1 MSFVFNGIFH
11 EEIRQAFIRKRRE
24 LGVTYSQIGDL
35 LNINRSTIRK
45 WEHGETTACHGRYI
59 TAVQNFLNGE
69 YDRHFEQ
76 ILHAPA
82 TLLQLWQR
90 LDVPIQRCL
99 ERAITVYGLC
109 LAFPAI
115 CDSLQNALAETV
127 NSAIRQILL
136 QSGEDPDAF
145 LVAAESPAPYQVPDG
160 N

>member
-1 MSFVFNGIFH
+1 MPYVFNGVFH

-24 LGVTYSQIGDL
+24 LGVTYSQIADL

-45 WEHGETTACHGRYI
+45 WECGDTTTCHGKYI
-59 TAVQNFLNGE
+59 AAVQGFLNGA

-76 ILHAPA
+76 ILHAPP

-90 LDVPIQRCL
+90 LDSPIQQCI

-115 CDSLQNALAETV
+115 CAFLQNALTETL

-136 QSGEDPDAF
+136 QSGEDPDSI
-145 LVAAESPAPYQVPDG
+145 LLAAESPTPYNAPEES
-160 N
+160 

>member
-1 MSFVFNGIFH
+1 MPYTFDGVFH

-35 LNINRSTIRK
+35 LGINRSTIRK
-45 WEHGETTACHGRYI
+45 WEHGDTTTCHGKYI
-59 TAVQNFLNGE
+59 TAIQGFLNGA

-76 ILHAPA
+76 LLHAPA
-82 TLLQLWQR
+82 TLLQLWQH
-90 LDVPIQRCL
+90 LDTPIQQCI

-115 CDSLQNALAETV
+115 CASLQSALTETL

-136 QSGEDPDAF
+136 QSGEDPDSF
-145 LVAAESPAPYQVPDG
+145 LLAAESPAPYNAPEES
-160 N
+160 

>member
-1 MSFVFNGIFH
+1 MPYTFNGVFH

-24 LGVTYSQIGDL
+24 LGVTYSQIADL

-45 WEHGETTACHGRYI
+45 WEHGNTTTCHGKYI
-59 TAVQNFLNGE
+59 AAIQGFLNGA

-82 TLLQLWQR
+82 TLLQLWQH
-90 LDVPIQRCL
+90 LDTPIQQCI

-115 CDSLQNALAETV
+115 CDFLQKALTETL

-136 QSGEDPDAF
+136 QSGEDPDS
-145 LVAAESPAPYQVPDG
+145 LLLAAESQTPYNAPEES
-160 N
+160 